1 MTVTPSLLSPVRAA
15 EESPYLEWGHDV
27 KTLAR
32 SSELCGM
39 EGLRALCCCSPVLG
53 PLAGSQALQAKQG
66 GPEPCTGAAG
76 ANRDQ
81 FWPGFMQLEA
91 AFGSEQADA
100 AGGAA
105 L

>member
-1 MTVTPSLLSPVRAA
+1 MTPSLLSPVRAA
-15 EESPYLEWGHDV
+15 EESPRLEWGHDV

-32 SSELCGM
+32 SSQLRGL

-53 PLAGSQALQAKQG
+53 ALAGSQPCKQSRVVQSPALVQLEQKEISSGLA
-66 GPEPCTGAAG
+66 
-76 ANRDQ
+76 
-81 FWPGFMQLEA
+81 FMQLEA